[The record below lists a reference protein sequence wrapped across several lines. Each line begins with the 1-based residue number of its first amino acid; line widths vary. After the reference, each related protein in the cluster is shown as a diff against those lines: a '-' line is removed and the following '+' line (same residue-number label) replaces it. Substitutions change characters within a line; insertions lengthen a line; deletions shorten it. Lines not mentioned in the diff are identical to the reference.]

1 MESADYR
8 KLTDDARGA
17 VAAAIAEATRLGHD
31 EVVAAHLLLGLRTA
45 GSERVVGLLRA
56 SGMASV
62 QQARQALHSFDL
74 PRQMT
79 AAASRSLAAELLRVL
94 KAATAQQTEVSAS
107 DLCAALLSVEN
118 TATELLDVLA
128 VDRVLVM
135 ARLGAETESQEG
147 RPRMTTIE
155 DRLQQA
161 VERAEL
167 LATDVG
173 RTMDDG
179 DVVVALIDQPGS
191 DAGRALANL
200 GVTRELLEEALADT
214 RPPPEVGR

>member
-1 MESADYR
+1 M
-8 KLTDDARGA
+8 
-17 VAAAIAEATRLGHD
+17 
-31 EVVAAHLLLGLRTA
+31 A
-45 GSERVVGLLRA
+45 GSERVVGVLRA

-62 QQARQALHSFDL
+62 QQARQALHSLDI

-79 AAASRSLAAELLRVL
+79 ATAQGLAAELLRVL
-94 KAATAQQTEVSAS
+94 KAATEQQTDVSAS

-147 RPRMTTIE
+147 RPRMTTVE

-214 RPPPEVGR
+214 RPPPEAGR